1 MHSIQCFVFFVGSIL
16 PSYAYL
22 VSPPIHFRMCFGF
35 VSYYLAFCDTR
46 SPLFSY
52 LRPERRSRV
61 VVEVLER

>member
-1 MHSIQCFVFFVGSIL
+1 MFCFVVVVGSIL

-22 VSPPIHFRMCFGF
+22 VLFTPIF
-35 VSYYLAFCDTR
+35 VCALVCYYLAFYDTR

-52 LRPERRSRV
+52 LGPERRSRV